1 MKTPSDI
8 EILVLKGP
16 PWERGRIYG
25 EALKPIILEFIE
37 RWKYRLNMTTG
48 MDPDMYLDRFLEGTG
63 MVGAVKKWAPKLL
76 EEVEGIGEGAGVDFN
91 TIFAY
96 QCVDEEWW
104 YRDSFQLRGSYGC
117 SALGCFREGE
127 APALLA
133 QNMDIPSFYDGSQ
146 VLLHIKHPESPLE
159 SFIFTTAGMIALCGV
174 NNQPVGIC
182 CNTLGDLSYAA
193 DGLPVAFI
201 VRSVLEQPSLE
212 EAVKF
217 IHGVKHASGQN
228 YTIGGAEKVVSIECS
243 ANKTAQYIPY
253 EGARRVWH
261 TNHPLVN
268 DDLILPPRVHAHPG
282 TSHPR
287 LRWVESRMRDPS
299 KSITSETMKRIL
311 SSHEGPT
318 CVHND
323 HQPMGALTFGSLLYV
338 LSTPPELQIAP
349 GPPCSTEWRTFRF

>member
-1 MKTPSDI
+1 METQSGIKF
-8 EILVLKGP
+8 LVLEGTP
-16 PWERGRIYG
+16 RERGRIYG
-25 EALKPIILEFIE
+25 ETLGPMIAEFIE
-37 RWKYRLNMTTG
+37 RWKYRLSMATG
-48 MDPDMYLDRFLEGTG
+48 MDPDRYLGRFLEETG
-63 MVGAVKKWAPKLL
+63 LVAAVKKWAPKLL

-96 QCVDEEWW
+96 QCADEERW
-104 YRDSFQLRGSYGC
+104 YRDSFKRWGSGGC
-117 SALGCFREGE
+117 SALGCFREGD

-133 QNMDIPSFYDGSQ
+133 QNMDIPGFYDGSQ
-146 VLLHIKHPESPLE
+146 VLLRIKHPESPLE
-159 SFIFTTAGMIALCGV
+159 SLVFTTAGMIALCGV
-174 NNQPVGIC
+174 NSRPVGIC

-228 YTIGGAEKVVSIECS
+228 YTMGGAEKVACFECS
-243 ANKTAQYIPY
+243 ANKVSQYIPY

-268 DDLILPPRVHAHPG
+268 DDLILPPRVRAHPG

-299 KSITSETMKRIL
+299 KSITPETAKHIL
-311 SSHEGPT
+311 SSHEGPV
-318 CVHND
+318 CVHNN
-323 HQPMGALTFGSLLYV
+323 HQPTGALTFGSLVYV
-338 LSTPPELQIAP
+338 LSSPPELHIAP
-349 GPPCSTEWRTFRF
+349 GPPCSTGWKTFRF